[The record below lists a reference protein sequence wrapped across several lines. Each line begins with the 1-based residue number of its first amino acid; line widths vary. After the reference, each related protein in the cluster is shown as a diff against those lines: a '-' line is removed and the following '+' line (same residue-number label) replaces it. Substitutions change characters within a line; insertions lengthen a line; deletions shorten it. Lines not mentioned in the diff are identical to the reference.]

1 MKNEELAKE
10 FIKAIKTL
18 AENEDNL
25 QNFED
30 YLTQHFDIWF
40 QKFANTPESLTAEL
54 KMFANME
61 DQGANMEH
69 FRINFDELNTLDK
82 LAAFFKLLSEPERD
96 AFAAWYWQILERL
109 GGLG

>member
-1 MKNEELAKE
+1 MENEELAKE
-10 FIKAIKTL
+10 FIKSIKTL

-30 YLTQHFDIWF
+30 YLIQHFDIWF

-61 DQGANMEH
+61 D
-69 FRINFDELNTLDK
+69 
-82 LAAFFKLLSEPERD
+82 
-96 AFAAWYWQILERL
+96 
-109 GGLG
+109 